1 MAGGRDWT
9 VFTHPL
15 KRRLMSNTVPY
26 AGSLRIA
33 GCAGWLVMIAG
44 LLVMLGWVTGNERVL
59 QVMPAWT
66 PMVPATAVSFVLA
79 GGALVAI
86 TRAMTR
92 TGPAEGAGDDGERW
106 RRLAMV
112 LGFVVAV
119 IGARRLAYYAM
130 GWPTMAD
137 MLGFT
142 QHVGP
147 GQMAFTTATGFFLAG
162 VALVVTARK
171 KFFGIEQAIAG
182 LVFFI
187 GWAGLVRYLYG
198 GSTESWFFLMAA
210 NTAFLFSVLGMG
222 IFFARPDAGLVRVW
236 NGQSGGSTLARGMLP
251 TAILLPVIAGWVRL
265 EGERAGWYGLETG
278 LTLFALSNV
287 LVFAAITWHTASRL
301 HSEDLR
307 RAEAEK
313 AGRGERMFSEGL
325 LDSLPGVFYL
335 YDREGRF
342 LRWNH
347 KFEEVT
353 GYGAGEIARMRPQ
366 DFFEP
371 EEHAAL
377 AERVGRVFAEGR
389 GDLQASFRAKNGTLT
404 PYYFTGVRVE
414 LNGEPCLAGVGIDIG
429 ERLRA
434 ERKVYELN
442 AELEQRVAERTAELE
457 AKNRELETFTYS
469 VSHDLKAPLRGI
481 DGYSRLLLEDYEDK
495 LDEEGRRFLHSVRR
509 AAGQMGQL
517 IDDLLSY
524 SQLERR
530 AVQPVRVALRTLVS
544 DLLAQ
549 YEEEVTRRGVTL
561 SVDVPDIDVWADLN
575 GLTQSLRNLID
586 NALKFTKSAPA
597 ARIEIGGREE
607 VDSCTIWVK
616 DNGVGFEM
624 KFAERIFDIFQ
635 RLHRAE
641 DFPGTGIG
649 LAIVRK
655 AMERMGG
662 RAWALSLPG
671 QGATFYLT
679 IPKRT

>member
-1 MAGGRDWT
+1 MPH
-9 VFTHPL
+9 V
-15 KRRLMSNTVPY
+15 VPH
-26 AGSLRIA
+26 ARSLRIA
-33 GCAGWLVMIAG
+33 GFTGWLVLAAG
-44 LLVMLGWVTGNERVL
+44 LLVMFGWLTDERRVL
-59 QVMPAWT
+59 QLASSWT

-86 TRAMTR
+86 TRAMAR
-92 TGPAEGAGDDGERW
+92 AGQGDEAAAERW
-106 RRLAMV
+106 RKTAIG
-112 LGFVVAV
+112 LGAVVAV
-119 IGARRLAYYAM
+119 IGARRLVYYTA
-130 GWPTMAD
+130 GWTTTGD
-137 MLGFT
+137 MLGFVPF
-142 QHVGP
+142 VGP
-147 GQMAFTTATGFFLAG
+147 GQMAFTTAVGFFLAG
-162 VALVVTARK
+162 VALVVTAQKR
-171 KFFGIEQAIAG
+171 FFGIEQALAG

-198 GSTESWFFLMAA
+198 GSTDSWFFLMAA
-210 NTAFLFSVLGMG
+210 NTAFLFAVLGLG

-236 NGQSGGSTLARGMLP
+236 NGQSAGSTLARGVLP
-251 TAILLPVIAGWVRL
+251 TAILLPVVAGWVRL
-265 EGERAGWYGLETG
+265 EGERAGWYGFETG

-287 LVFAAITWHTASRL
+287 VIFAALTWHTASRL
-301 HSEDLR
+301 HREDQR
-307 RAEAEK
+307 RMEAEQ
-313 AGRGERMFSEGL
+313 AGRGERMFSQGL
-325 LDSLPGVFYL
+325 IDSLPGVFYL

-342 LRWNH
+342 LRWNNR
-347 KFEEVT
+347 FEVVT
-353 GYGAGEIARMRPQ
+353 GYEAAEIARMRPQ
-366 DFFEP
+366 DFFP
-371 EEHAAL
+371 AEEHAAL
-377 AERVGRVFAEGR
+377 TERVGRVFTEGR
-389 GDLQASFRAKNGTLT
+389 ADLQGNFLSKDGALT

-414 LNGEPCLAGVGIDIG
+414 LNGEPCLAGVGIDIS

-442 AELEQRVAERTAELE
+442 AELEQRVAARTAELE

-517 IDDLLSY
+517 IDDLLAY

-530 AVQPVRVALRTLVS
+530 AVQPVRVALRSLVA
-544 DLLAQ
+544 DLLTQ
-549 YEEEVTRRGVTL
+549 YEEEVTRRGVAL
-561 SVDVPDIDVWADLN
+561 SVDVPDIDVWADLS

-586 NALKFTKSAPA
+586 NALKFTKSAAA

-607 VDSCTIWVK
+607 VDSCTIWVR

>member
-1 MAGGRDWT
+1 MAENEIGPFS
-9 VFTHPL
+9 FTPL
-15 KRRLMSNTVPY
+15 KRSRMSNTVPY

-33 GCAGWLVMIAG
+33 GCAGWLVMAAG
-44 LLVMLGWVTGNERVL
+44 LLVMLGWVTGNELIL
-59 QVMPAWT
+59 QVAPAWT
-66 PMVPATAVSFVLA
+66 PMVPATAVSFVFA

-86 TRAMTR
+86 TLAMTR
-92 TGPAEGAGDDGERW
+92 AGQAERDGDAERW
-106 RRLAMV
+106 RRLAMA
-112 LGFVVAV
+112 LGLVVAL
-119 IGARRLAYYAM
+119 IGARRLVYYVM
-130 GWPTMAD
+130 GWPTTGD
-137 MLGFT
+137 MLGFAP
-142 QHVGP
+142 HVGP

-162 VALVVTARK
+162 GALAVTARRQ
-171 KFFGIEQAIAG
+171 FFGIEQAMAG

-210 NTAFLFSVLGMG
+210 NTALLFSVLGLG

-236 NGQSGGSTLARGMLP
+236 NGQSAGGTLARGMLP
-251 TAILLPVIAGWVRL
+251 SAVLLPVVVGWVRL

-287 LVFAAITWHTASRL
+287 LVFTAITWHTATRM
-301 HSEDLR
+301 HREDMR
-307 RAEAEK
+307 RIEAEQ
-313 AGRGERMFSEGL
+313 AGRGERMFSESL
-325 LDSLPGVFYL
+325 IDSLPGAFYL
-335 YDREGRF
+335 YDKQGRF

-353 GYGAGEIARMRPQ
+353 GFSSAEIARMHPA

-371 EEHAAL
+371 AEQPVL
-377 AERVGRVFAEGR
+377 AERMGRVFAEGR
-389 GDLQASFRAKNGTLT
+389 ADMEAEFRAKDGTLR

-429 ERLRA
+429 ERRRA

-442 AELEQRVAERTAELE
+442 AELEQRVADRTAELE

-530 AVQPVRVALRTLVS
+530 AVQPVRVALRSLVT
-544 DLLAQ
+544 DLLTQ

-597 ARIEIGGREE
+597 AHIEIGGREE

-624 KFAERIFDIFQ
+624 RFAERIFDIFQ